1 MSKFNVGQRVYLF
14 NSLSLKIESDFVYAV
29 LYAPVPVEEK
39 EQHQMWDLKK
49 RIDEGELEVHEQY
62 QLSRHQGVLDVDC
75 LFASEEECVNFYA
88 VFFSGKR
95 EG

>member
-49 RIDEGELEVHEQY
+49 RLDEGELEVHEQY
-62 QLSRHQGVLDVDC
+62 QLSRHQGVLDVDGIV
-75 LFASEEECVNFYA
+75 ASEEECTA
-88 VFFSGKR
+88 FFRKFFA
-95 EG
+95 